1 MAVRYLT
8 YENAIRAAGA
18 AFACEHDDLS
28 AAGSRRPGR
37 GKAALK
43 TCALAIAFLLI

>member
-8 YENAIRAAGA
+8 YENAIQAAGA
-18 AFACEHDDLS
+18 AFACDQDDLS
-28 AAGSRRPGR
+28 AAGNKPARR

-43 TCALAIAFLLI
+43 TCALAIAFLLL